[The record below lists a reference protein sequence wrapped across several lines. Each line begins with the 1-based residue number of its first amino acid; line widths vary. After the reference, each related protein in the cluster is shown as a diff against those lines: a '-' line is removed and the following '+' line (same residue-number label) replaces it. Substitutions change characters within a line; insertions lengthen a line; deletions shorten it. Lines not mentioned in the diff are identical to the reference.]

1 LAFIAGKFD
10 ITFPLNGLTIPLMRN
25 IQSQMPQAICEL
37 NSGEGINRH
46 LLVNYHKPPFDN
58 PDFRRAMALSI
69 DRQAFVDTIAQG
81 EGHIAGVLQPPPDGL
96 WGMPADEVRKLPGY
110 DPAVEKSRAEGRQIM
125 RQLGYGPDKHLDI
138 KVTTR
143 NIQLYRD
150 PAVLLIDQLKH
161 VYIDG
166 ELDVIDTPQYFPK
179 IIRKD
184 FTVAL
189 NLQTS
194 GPDANILKLFYSC
207 GSSLNWD
214 GYCNPEVDKLID
226 RQSEEGDHDRRK
238 AVLWEIERKLAA
250 DNARPILFYAKGAT
264 CWQPYVKGFTQMA
277 NSLFTGWRMEDVWL
291 DK

>member
-1 LAFIAGKFD
+1 
-10 ITFPLNGLTIPLMRN
+10 M
-25 IQSQMPQAICEL
+25 Q
-37 NSGEGINRH
+37 
-46 LLVNYHKPPFDN
+46 
-58 PDFRRAMALSI
+58 
-69 DRQAFVDTIAQG
+69 
-81 EGHIAGVLQPPPDGL
+81 
-96 WGMPADEVRKLPGY
+96 
-110 DPAVEKSRAEGRQIM
+110 
-125 RQLGYGPDKHLDI
+125 QLGYGPDKHLGI

-194 GPDANILKLFYSC
+194 GADADILRLFYRC

-214 GYCNPEVDKLID
+214 GYCDPEVDKLIN
-226 RQSEEGDHDRRK
+226 RQSEEGDPDRRK

-250 DNARPILFYAKGAT
+250 DTARPILFYAKGAT

-291 DK
+291 DQ

>member
-1 LAFIAGKFD
+1 
-10 ITFPLNGLTIPLMRN
+10 
-25 IQSQMPQAICEL
+25 MPQAICEL

-46 LLVNYHKPPFDN
+46 LLVNYHQPPFDN
-58 PDFRRAMALSI
+58 PEFRRAMAFSI

-81 EGHIAGVLQPPPDGL
+81 QGHIGGVLQPPPDGL
-96 WGMPADEVRKLPGY
+96 WGMPADEVKGLPGY
-110 DPAVEKSRAEGRQIM
+110 GPDVQENRAEGRRIM
-125 RQLGYGPDKHLDI
+125 EQLGYGPDKHLDI

-194 GPDANILKLFYSC
+194 GPDPDPILNLFYGC

-214 GYCNPEVDKLID
+214 GYCNPEVDALIEQ
-226 RQSEEGDHDRRK
+226 QSREGNPERRK
-238 AVLWEIERKLAA
+238 PILWEIERKLAA
-250 DNARPILFYAKGAT
+250 DVARPILFYPRGAT
-264 CWQPYVKGFTQMA
+264 CWQPYVKGFTQLA
-277 NSLFTGWRMEDVWL
+277 NSLFNGWRMEDVWL

>member
-1 LAFIAGKFD
+1 
-10 ITFPLNGLTIPLMRN
+10 M
-25 IQSQMPQAICEL
+25 
-37 NSGEGINRH
+37 
-46 LLVNYHKPPFDN
+46 
-58 PDFRRAMALSI
+58 
-69 DRQAFVDTIAQG
+69 
-81 EGHIAGVLQPPPDGL
+81 LQPPPDGL
-96 WGMPADEVRKLPGY
+96 WGMPADEVKRLPGY
-110 DPAVEKSRAEGRQIM
+110 GPDVQENRAEGRRIM
-125 RQLGYGPDKHLDI
+125 QQLGYGPGKHLGI
-138 KVTTR
+138 KVTNR

-194 GPDANILKLFYSC
+194 GADADILRLFYRC

-214 GYCNPEVDKLID
+214 GYCDPEVDKLIN
-226 RQSEEGDHDRRK
+226 RQSEEGDPDRRK

-250 DNARPILFYAKGAT
+250 DTARPILFYAKGAT

-291 DK
+291 DQ